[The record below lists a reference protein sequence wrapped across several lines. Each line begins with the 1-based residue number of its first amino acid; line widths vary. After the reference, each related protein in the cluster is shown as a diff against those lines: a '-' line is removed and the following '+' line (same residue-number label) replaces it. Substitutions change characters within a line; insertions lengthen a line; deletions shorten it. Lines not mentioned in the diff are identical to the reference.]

1 MCKYSSD
8 RQFYVYG
15 ISFLNY
21 WIVRI
26 ESTYEGESSI
36 TFNRCVADSN
46 LLIWAVAMV
55 TDTEFTSRE
64 KSRLV
69 FNLIT
74 GI

>member
-1 MCKYSSD
+1 ME
-8 RQFYVYG
+8 VLYG
-15 ISFLNY
+15 SPVL
-21 WIVRI
+21 RL
-26 ESTYEGESSI
+26 ESRLIIGLCVLSRLTKHQSSI

-64 KSRLV
+64 KSGLV

-74 GI
+74 CI